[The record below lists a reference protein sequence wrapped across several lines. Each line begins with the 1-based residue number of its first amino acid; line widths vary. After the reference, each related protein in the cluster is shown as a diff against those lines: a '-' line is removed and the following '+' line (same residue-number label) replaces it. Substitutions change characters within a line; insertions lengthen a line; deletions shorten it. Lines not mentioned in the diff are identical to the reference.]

1 MIVILKIKSFSLFC
15 TRFRT
20 RYVQPVKQVVVFD
33 NVRTTAATDEGC
45 SEDRFWETV
54 AALEDVE
61 SVQPWAQPILQIKM
75 KPDLGPIDFFD
86 PKVRDYFRCH
96 GFESSIVRLNVGDCY
111 VIPAGMPHF
120 FYTYPNV
127 RHVAIGYNWFLK
139 PISVAPH
146 RFEADTVLNFAE
158 LQRAAG
164 KTAVIDS
171 IRAVINEYPDYFE
184 ENTDSHNAMVA
195 VEALLTVN
203 KFVSESVA
211 AESYAAADRGETVK
225 ESLEQVNHAALCNLR
240 RHLENCIDRMER
252 KRNMENQWSQTVT
265 YSHPPVIEQ
274 LRVNLTQYVR
284 NSFKLKRK
292 RNADDDQPE

>member
-1 MIVILKIKSFSLFC
+1 M
-15 TRFRT
+15 
-20 RYVQPVKQVVVFD
+20 
-33 NVRTTAATDEGC
+33 RTTAATDEGC

-54 AALEDVE
+54 AALEEVE
-61 SVQPWAQPILQIKM
+61 SVQPWEHPSLQIKM
-75 KPDLGPIDFFD
+75 RHGLGPIDFFD
-86 PKVRDYFRCH
+86 PKVRDSFRRH

-139 PISVAPH
+139 PNSVTPH
-146 RFEADTVLNFAE
+146 RYEADTVFNFAE

-164 KTAVIDS
+164 KTPVINSIGAVIK
-171 IRAVINEYPDYFE
+171 EYPAFFE
-184 ENTDSHNAMVA
+184 EKTDSHDAMVA

-225 ESLEQVNHAALCNLR
+225 ESLEQVNHAALWTLGR
-240 RHLENCIDRMER
+240 TLESCIDHKEASRNIHDQNR
-252 KRNMENQWSQTVT
+252 KKDKSFRVQ
-265 YSHPPVIEQ
+265 HPPVIEQ
-274 LRVNLTQYVR
+274 LRVNLRQ
-284 NSFKLKRK
+284 SWLKKRK
-292 RNADDDQPE
+292 HNADDQ

>member
-1 MIVILKIKSFSLFC
+1 M
-15 TRFRT
+15 
-20 RYVQPVKQVVVFD
+20 
-33 NVRTTAATDEGC
+33 RTTAATDEGC

-54 AALEDVE
+54 AALEEVE
-61 SVQPWAQPILQIKM
+61 SVQPWEHPSLQIKM
-75 KPDLGPIDFFD
+75 RHGLGPIDFFD
-86 PKVRDYFRCH
+86 PKVRDSFRRH

-139 PISVAPH
+139 PNSVTPH
-146 RFEADTVLNFAE
+146 RYEADTVFNFAE

-164 KTAVIDS
+164 KTPVINSIGAVIK
-171 IRAVINEYPDYFE
+171 EYPAFFE
-184 ENTDSHNAMVA
+184 EKTDSHDAMVA

-225 ESLEQVNHAALCNLR
+225 ESLEQVNHAALCTLGR
-240 RHLENCIDRMER
+240 TLESCIDHKEASRNIHDQNR
-252 KRNMENQWSQTVT
+252 KKDKSFRVQ
-265 YSHPPVIEQ
+265 HPPVIEQ
-274 LRVNLTQYVR
+274 LRVNLRQ
-284 NSFKLKRK
+284 SSWLKKRK
-292 RNADDDQPE
+292 HNADDQ